1 MIRNWVTPMS
11 SKRQIDN
18 WKLCLA
24 IGLPMLPFGCDRRGH
39 ARFDLKGKVSYNG
52 QSVPAGYIVFT
63 PEPREIPAPAHRRT
77 SATASMP
84 RTPGWARSAVRTSCS
99 IFAFDGKSYTPPG
112 SKMPLVMGHPLF
124 PPYTVKVD
132 LPKKA
137 TVFDF
142 AVPKN

>member
-11 SKRQIDN
+11 FKRQIDN

-24 IGLPMLPFGCDRRGH
+24 IGLLMLPLGCDRRGH
-39 ARFDLKGKVSYNG
+39 ARFDLKGKVSYDG

-63 PEPREIPAPAHRRT
+63 PDAGNTGPGSQADIRGGEYATNPRLGTIGGPHV
-77 SATASMP
+77 
-84 RTPGWARSAVRTSCS
+84 VR